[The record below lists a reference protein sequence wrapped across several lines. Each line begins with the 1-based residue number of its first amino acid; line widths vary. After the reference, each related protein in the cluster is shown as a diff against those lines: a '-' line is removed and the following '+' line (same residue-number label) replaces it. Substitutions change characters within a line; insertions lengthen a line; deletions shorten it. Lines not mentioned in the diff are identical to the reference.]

1 VDANSLPPASP
12 SVAAPPFLAA
22 CRGEAVPYTPIWF
35 MRQAGRSLPEYRARR
50 GPGSILDAV
59 RDPAL
64 AAELT
69 MQPLRRYE
77 VDAAVLF
84 SDIVVPLV
92 DFGVD
97 VAPGTGPVVEKPF
110 REQADLDRLQVSPV
124 PYVVDAVH
132 LLTRELRVPLI
143 GFAGGPFTL
152 ASYLVEG
159 GPSQG
164 YALTKTLMWSEPG
177 LWEALVSRLA
187 TIALA
192 SLRDQVNAGAAAV
205 QIFESWGGALSPADY
220 RRHVLPALR
229 TILDGLA
236 PLSVPRV
243 VFGVGA
249 GELLSTFAEAGA
261 DVVGVDWRVPLDVA
275 RSRVGPGVAVQ
286 GNLDPTACLAP
297 WPVLA
302 DQARAVL
309 AVAGDR
315 GHVFNLGHGV
325 LPATDP
331 DQLARLVDLVHT
343 ETASHTEA
351 ARQ

>member
-1 VDANSLPPASP
+1 MDTDL
-12 SVAAPPFLAA
+12 PPFLAA
-22 CRGEAVPYTPIWF
+22 CRGQAVPYTPVWF

-50 GPGSILDAV
+50 GAGSILDAI

-69 MQPLRRYE
+69 LQPVRRYG

-84 SDIVVPLV
+84 SDIVVPV
-92 DFGVD
+92 IDFGVD

-110 REQADLDRLQVSPV
+110 RDAADLDRLRPV
-124 PYVVDAVH
+124 PTPFVDEALRLVTAELSAMAVP
-132 LLTRELRVPLI
+132 VPVI

-164 YALTKTLMWSEPG
+164 FAQAKSLMWSEPR
-177 LWEALVSRLA
+177 LWGELMGRLA
-187 TIALA
+187 EIILS
-192 SLRDQVNAGAAAV
+192 SLRAQVAAGAAAV

-220 RRHVLPALR
+220 RRYVWPALH
-229 TILDGLA
+229 TVVSGLA
-236 PLSVPRV
+236 GEQVPRI

-249 GELLSTFAEAGA
+249 GELLSDFARAGA
-261 DVVGVDWRVPLDVA
+261 DVVGVDWRVPLDEA
-275 RSRVGPGVAVQ
+275 RLRVGPGVALQ
-286 GNLDPTACLAP
+286 GNLDPTACFAP

-302 DQARAVL
+302 EQARAVL
-309 AVAGDR
+309 AAAGPA

-331 DQLARLVDLVHT
+331 DQLARLVELVHT
-343 ETASHTEA
+343 ETART
-351 ARQ
+351 

>member
-1 VDANSLPPASP
+1 MQASL
-12 SVAAPPFLAA
+12 PPFLAA
-22 CRGEAVPYTPIWF
+22 CQGKPVPYTPIWF

-50 GPGSILDAV
+50 GPGSILDTV

-69 MQPLRRYE
+69 LQPVRRYG

-92 DFGVD
+92 GFGVD

-110 REQADLDRLQVSPV
+110 RHASDLDRLRQVPT
-124 PYVVDAVH
+124 PYVAEAVR
-132 LLTRELRVPLI
+132 LVTAELAVPLI
-143 GFAGGPFTL
+143 GLRRRPLHSGQLPRRGGPFDHVRPDQG
-152 ASYLVEG
+152 ADVVRPRAVECARGAPGRDRLGQPAGPG
-159 GPSQG
+159 GSGGGCGPESSRAG
-164 YALTKTLMWSEPG
+164 
-177 LWEALVSRLA
+177 EAPCLPP
-187 TIALA
+187 TIA
-192 SLRDQVNAGAAAV
+192 VTC
-205 QIFESWGGALSPADY
+205 SPPS
-220 RRHVLPALR
+220 RPIVG
-229 TILDGLA
+229 GLA
-236 PLSVPRV
+236 PLNVPRV
-243 VFGVGA
+243 VFGVGT

-275 RSRVGPGVAVQ
+275 RSRVGPGVALQ

-302 DQARAVL
+302 EQARAVL
-309 AVAGDR
+309 ALAGPA

-331 DQLARLVDLVHT
+331 DQLARLVELVHT
-343 ETASHTEA
+343 ESARSEA
-351 ARQ
+351 TP

>member
-1 VDANSLPPASP
+1 
-12 SVAAPPFLAA
+12 
-22 CRGEAVPYTPIWF
+22 VPYTPVWF
-35 MRQAGRSLPEYRARR
+35 MRQAGRSLPEYRERR

-59 RDPAL
+59 RQPEL
-64 AAELT
+64 AAEITL
-69 MQPLRRYE
+69 QPVRRYG

-84 SDIVVPLV
+84 SDIVVPVV

-97 VAPGTGPVVEKPF
+97 VAPGTGPVVERPF
-110 REQADLDRLQVSPV
+110 RAAADLDRLRVVPSPF
-124 PYVVDAVH
+124 VDETVRI
-132 LLTRELRVPLI
+132 LTKELRVPLI

-164 YALTKTLMWSEPG
+164 YATTKTMMWSEPE
-177 LWEALVSRLA
+177 LWAALVGRLA
-187 TIALA
+187 EIALA
-192 SLRDQVNAGAAAV
+192 SLQAQVAAGVSAV

-220 RRHVLPALR
+220 RRYVLPALR
-229 TILDGLA
+229 HILDGLA
-236 PLSVPRV
+236 SQNVPRV

-249 GELLSTFAEAGA
+249 GEHLATFAEAGA
-261 DVVGVDWRVPLDVA
+261 DVIGVDWRVPLGVA
-275 RSRVGPGVAVQ
+275 RQRVGPDVALQ
-286 GNLDPTACLAP
+286 GNLDPTACFAP

-302 DQARAVL
+302 EQARAVL
-309 AVAGDR
+309 ASAGPV

-343 ETASHTEA
+343 ETA
-351 ARQ
+351 R

>member
-1 VDANSLPPASP
+1 MDASL
-12 SVAAPPFLAA
+12 PPFLAA
-22 CRGEAVPYTPIWF
+22 CQGEAVPYTPIWF

-50 GPGSILDAV
+50 GPGSILDTV

-69 MQPLRRYE
+69 LQPVRRYG

-92 DFGVD
+92 SFGVD

-110 REQADLDRLQVSPV
+110 RDAGDLDRLRVVPT
-124 PYVVDAVH
+124 PYVAEAVR
-132 LLTRELRVPLI
+132 LVTAELCIPLI

-159 GPSQG
+159 GPSTTYG
-164 YALTKTLMWSEPG
+164 LTKALMWSEPE
-177 LWEALVSRLA
+177 LWGALVARLA
-187 TIALA
+187 EIALA
-192 SLRDQVNAGAAAV
+192 SLKDQVAAGAAAV

-220 RRHVLPALR
+220 RRYVLPALK
-229 TILDGLA
+229 TVLAGLA
-236 PLSVPRV
+236 PLNVPRV
-243 VFGVGA
+243 VFGVGT
-249 GELLSTFAEAGA
+249 GELLSTFSEAGA

-275 RSRVGPGVAVQ
+275 RSRVGAGVALQ

-309 AVAGDR
+309 ALAGPV

-331 DQLARLVDLVHT
+331 DQLARLVELVHT
-343 ETASHTEA
+343 ES
-351 ARQ
+351 ARSEVGG